1 MVMSLLIC
9 RMRESHRDILVMIKF
24 QNYMCSESANL
35 RQGTSRVAE
44 KRHSAL
50 LRVQVYRIMP
60 YPFLLFYSCYILPTI
75 FMVNKDYRIW

>member
-1 MVMSLLIC
+1 
-9 RMRESHRDILVMIKF
+9 MIKF

-60 YPFLLFYSCYILPTI
+60 YLVMLRG
-75 FMVNKDYRIW
+75 VEK